1 MILHLIRHPRPL
13 IATGICYGQLDIA
26 CEDPSAAAQ
35 RLRSEL
41 PAGLP
46 VWSSPLQ
53 RCRVLAEAL
62 HPAPR
67 VDHRLAE
74 MHFGEWEGMRWDDI
88 PRKEL
93 DAWAANVLDYAPP
106 GGESPRQLQMRVEAF
121 AVSLDV
127 PEAVVV
133 THAGVIRSFMAA
145 ASSQIVTD
153 LLDMPVAFAT
163 VIRIDVEL

>member
-35 RLRSEL
+35 RLRSDL

-53 RCRVLAEAL
+53 RCQVLAEAL

-67 VDHRLAE
+67 FDHRLAE

-106 GGESPRQLQMRVEAF
+106 GGESPRQLQMRALEFVA
-121 AVSLDV
+121 SLSE
-127 PEAVVV
+127 PEAILV
-133 THAGVIRSFMAA
+133 THAGIIRML
-145 ASSQIVTD
+145 Q
-153 LLDMPVAFAT
+153 AFWGNPPPESWRELQFDYACHL
-163 VIRIDVEL
+163 RIEL

>member
-13 IATGICYGQLDIA
+13 IAPGICYGQLDIA
-26 CEDPSAAAQ
+26 CEDPSAAAE
-35 RLRSEL
+35 RLRREL

-88 PRKEL
+88 PREEL

-106 GGESPRQLQMRVEAF
+106 SGESPRQLQARALEFVA
-121 AVSLDV
+121 SLSE
-127 PEAVVV
+127 PEAILV
-133 THAGVIRSFMAA
+133 THAGIIRML
-145 ASSQIVTD
+145 Q
-153 LLDMPVAFAT
+153 AFWGNLPPESWSELHVDYACHL
-163 VIRIDVEL
+163 RIEL